1 VNPRLRGLLVLVYS
15 ALTMLFFFVVSLPVM
30 LLTWSG
36 DFPMWLSRRLWA
48 PSALR
53 VAGVKL
59 DIHWLAPLPDGPAI
73 FVSNHESALDIWAV
87 VAAIPRGVRFVAK
100 RELFRI
106 PIFGWYLA
114 IGGHVKVDRQNHAQ
128 AVASLA
134 EAARKVRAGTS
145 LIVFPE
151 GTRSRDGR
159 VHPFKKGPFVIAS
172 QAGVPLVP
180 IAVVGAGA
188 ITPKK
193 RIEVRPGT
201 LHVAIG
207 PAVEPR
213 DHPDRSALVR
223 EVRRR
228 IIEQHRR
235 LGGLGGDVEDA
246 IAARGLEGVSAASPE
261 QV

>member
-1 VNPRLRGLLVLVYS
+1 MNPRLRGLLVLLYA
-15 ALTMLFFFVVSLPVM
+15 ALSMLFFFVISLPVM
-30 LLTWSG
+30 LLTGSG
-36 DFPMWLSRRLWA
+36 EFPMWLARRAWA
-48 PSALR
+48 PSALW

-59 DIHWLAPLPDGPAI
+59 DIHLLAPLPSGPAI

-87 VAAIPRGVRFVAK
+87 VAAIPRSVRFVAK

-114 IGGHVKVDRQNHAQ
+114 MGGHVKVDRQNHGR

-134 EAARKVRAGTS
+134 AAARKVRAGTS

-172 QAGVPLVP
+172 QAAVPLVP
-180 IAVVGAGA
+180 IAVVGSGD
-188 ITPKK
+188 ITPKR

-201 LHVAIG
+201 LHLSIG
-207 PAVEPR
+207 PAVDP
-213 DHPDRSALVR
+213 HGFPDRNGLLR

-228 IIEQHRR
+228 IIEQHFR
-235 LGGLGGDVEDA
+235 LGGRGGDVEDA
-246 IAARGLEGVSAASPE
+246 IAARGLEGVSATTAE
-261 QV
+261 RA